1 MTKNGLKLVGVASA
15 LTLSLAACGGDEDF
29 DTPGGSSPT
38 QTQDADQPEPT
49 DTPSESDPSDSDD
62 TSNGE
67 ADNGGEATSSE
78 IDLASDEL
86 PVTAQ
91 DALDISADEVG
102 GGDSAIVHAIEIEY
116 SKSGDMWEWSVKT
129 LVDGT
134 DHKVKINADT
144 GDVTKHEEDSTD
156 DHEEA
161 INLDDPMPFSEA
173 KDIALDA
180 RDGRIISWKYEWD
193 DNRYEYEFDIESDGN
208 TYEVN
213 VNAENG
219 DVRVDD

>member
-29 DTPGGSSPT
+29 DTPGDSSPT

-49 DTPSESDPSDSDD
+49 DTPSESDTSDSDD
-62 TSNGE
+62 TSNGDTDSGDE
-67 ADNGGEATSSE
+67 STSSE

-116 SKSGDMWEWSVKT
+116 SKSGDMWEWSIKT

-134 DHKVKINADT
+134 DHEVKINADT
-144 GDVTKHEEDSTD
+144 GDMTEHEEDSTD

-161 INLDDPMPFSEA
+161 IDLDDPMPFSEA